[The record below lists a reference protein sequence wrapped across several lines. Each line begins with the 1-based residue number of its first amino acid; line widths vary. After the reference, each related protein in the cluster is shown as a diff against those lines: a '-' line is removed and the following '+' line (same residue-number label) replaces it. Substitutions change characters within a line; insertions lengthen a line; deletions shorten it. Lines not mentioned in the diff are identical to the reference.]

1 MSLGYVLG
9 YLGIVLA
16 LLSCFMKSMQP
27 LRSVALAGNLIGMA
41 YGLLEGVWPTLI
53 GNLLLLPINGVR
65 LWEIRKLI
73 SDIENASKESSIA
86 EVLLP
91 HMQVRSVKAGT
102 TLFHKGDMA
111 DEMLYL
117 QNGRIRLTEINKTLE
132 AGALFGEIG
141 LFARDSKRSQT
152 ALCET
157 DCELYAMTRERVYT
171 LYYQNPKIGFNL
183 MSMIVEHLLPENAPT
198 PQAPST

>member
-1 MSLGYVLG
+1 MSLGYALG

-16 LLSCFMKSMQP
+16 LLSCIMKSMQP
-27 LRSVALAGNLIGMA
+27 LRTVALAGNVIGMA
-41 YGLLEGVWPTLI
+41 YGYMEGVWPTFV

-73 SDIENASKESSIA
+73 SDIENATRESSIA
-86 EVLLP
+86 DVLLP
-91 HMQVRSVKAGT
+91 HMQLRRVKAGT
-102 TLFHKGDMA
+102 TLFHKGDLA
-111 DEMLYL
+111 HEMLYL
-117 QNGRIRLTEINKTLE
+117 QSGRIQLPEINKTLE

-141 LFARDSKRSQT
+141 LFARDSKRRQT
-152 ALCET
+152 AVCET

-183 MSMIVEHLLPENAPT
+183 MSMIVERLLPENGPT
-198 PQAPST
+198 QKSPAA